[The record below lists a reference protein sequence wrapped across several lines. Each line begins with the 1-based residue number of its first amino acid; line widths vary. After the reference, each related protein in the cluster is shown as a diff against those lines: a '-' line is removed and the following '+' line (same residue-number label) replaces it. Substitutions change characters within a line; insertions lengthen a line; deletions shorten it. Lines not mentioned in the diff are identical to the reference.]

1 VYAYGAVRRIHAHG
15 PDASALCVT
24 PAASVVRSG
33 ACNARSRSASA
44 SDSRPPYT
52 QVSTDA
58 MLRSARPIASVRN
71 TECSPTTAPTDG
83 CMTCSANAAPVVS
96 ENVISP
102 VSSHNRVPG
111 SIGLLVKGVT
121 RSG

>member
-1 VYAYGAVRRIHAHG
+1 MYAYGAVRRIHAHG

-24 PAASVVRSG
+24 PSASVVRSG
-33 ACNARSRSASA
+33 ACSARSRSASTSA
-44 SDSRPPYT
+44 SWPPYT

-83 CMTCSANAAPVVS
+83 CITCSANAAPVVS

-102 VSSHNRVPG
+102 VSSHSRVPG
-111 SIGLLVKGVT
+111 SIGCAS
-121 RSG
+121 RSIW